1 LGESVYGEQLNG
13 AENQR
18 PGSSVNIGALSAP
31 RDHSGSPGAPPTGVS
46 VAALRSPA
54 RTGKAMLSRRRS
66 SSAPPPPGLQV
77 NRGTCH
83 FGRHKNP
90 RRPHPPPRAS
100 QVSHHPPQVSGLTLA
115 HPGSPGLTHLHLP
128 SPTAV
133 RSINRIMPCGPILR
147 SWPARPKWAPTTVP
161 FLGCTAH
168 DGESTLNTTLSLI
181 SLSHLLVSF
190 SPFCNLSPC
199 PLYVDRRSVVLPSAS
214 TPILRF
220 VTTLHFSSYCTRSLI
235 TLTFTDRLTVFRWVE
250 NAAPRITS
258 EQQRRMAG

>member
-77 NRGTCH
+77 NRGTCR
-83 FGRHKNP
+83 FGRYKNP

-100 QVSHHPPQVSGLTLA
+100 RVSHHPPQVSGLTLA
-115 HPGSPGLTHLHLP
+115 HPC
-128 SPTAV
+128 SPTLT
-133 RSINRIMPCGPILR
+133 RPHPPPS
-147 SWPARPKWAPTTVP
+147 ARPIDSGRAGP
-161 FLGCTAH
+161 FLAPGQRGRNGLPRRCRFWVATH
-168 DGESTLNTTLSLI
+168 RM
-181 SLSHLLVSF
+181 
-190 SPFCNLSPC
+190 
-199 PLYVDRRSVVLPSAS
+199 VD
-214 TPILRF
+214 
-220 VTTLHFSSYCTRSLI
+220 
-235 TLTFTDRLTVFRWVE
+235 
-250 NAAPRITS
+250 
-258 EQQRRMAG
+258 